1 MRLFWTLL
9 AVLVAGCGSDP
20 VEPMADS
27 PVDLLVD
34 PSGSPRAWR
43 FDSSAAGRTAIGI
56 DVDPV
61 QTIGDSALVRVVRYN
76 CGPYCSMH
84 SADTGLF
91 KVTTD
96 LPDVASVHAGDYVVF
111 HRSGVVWVTAERG
124 DTVFQQ
130 RITILPP
137 VASFAWEPYIISARV
152 GEIVRT
158 KAVARDF
165 RGRVVAIFPAMTLQ
179 VFMGGTEKINMHAWG
194 GPDGT
199 VFSGNVP
206 VLARLE
212 ARIGD
217 RTAAMNIIIGDP
229 FAASSQ

>member
-1 MRLFWTLL
+1 MRLFLTLL

-20 VEPMADS
+20 VEPMAGS

-34 PSGSPRAWR
+34 PTSSPRAWR
-43 FDSSAAGRTAIGI
+43 IDSSAAGRTVIGI

-61 QTIGDSALVRVVRYN
+61 QTIGDSVLVRVVRYS
-76 CGPYCSMH
+76 CGPTPCSTY

-96 LPDVASVHAGDYVVF
+96 LPDAASVHAQDYVVF

-137 VASFAWEPYIISARV
+137 VASFAWEPYISTARV

-158 KAVARDF
+158 KAVARDS
-165 RGRVVAIFPAMTLQ
+165 RGRVVAIFPAMTLD
-179 VFMGGTEKINMHAWG
+179 VFLGDQKRSTCTRGEDPT
-194 GPDGT
+194 
-199 VFSGNVP
+199 
-206 VLARLE
+206 ARCFPE
-212 ARIGD
+212 TYPYSRDWRRDSVIE
-217 RTAAMNIIIGDP
+217 P
-229 FAASSQ
+229 PP